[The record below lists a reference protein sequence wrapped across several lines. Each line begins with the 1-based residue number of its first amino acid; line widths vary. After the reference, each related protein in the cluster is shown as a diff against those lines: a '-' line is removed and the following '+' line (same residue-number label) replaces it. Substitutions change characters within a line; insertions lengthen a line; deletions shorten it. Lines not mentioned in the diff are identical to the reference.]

1 MSSWS
6 MGSVLRTTN
15 RTTPLGTRTRVLEN
29 RLWWMV
35 RATVGTAPR
44 PERGAGEAGA
54 AARVAATAARD
65 VARSARAPTTGG
77 RLTGEEAGGGRRR
90 GPRRPRRRRPPAR
103 SLVGAPPAA
112 PSCGER
118 PATAV
123 ATPWRRPA

>member
-1 MSSWS
+1 MSS
-6 MGSVLRTTN
+6 VVRTTN
-15 RTTPLGTRTRVLEN
+15 RTTPLATRTRVLEN
-29 RLWWMV
+29 RLWRMV

-44 PERGAGEAGA
+44 PERGAGAEAGA

-103 SLVGAPPAA
+103 SLVGAPPAR
-112 PSCGER
+112 SCGET

-123 ATPWRRPA
+123 AT